1 MQLPVFIR
9 ETAEK
14 LAADYRPT
22 ELKKISAAISD
33 AYLNNKRDGSK
44 LISSYVQAT
53 VYSLVRMPATFA
65 AIFSALE
72 SATGGEGNF
81 QSMLDAGAGTG
92 AAYFAASELFG
103 ITSATLVERE
113 NSMLSVAKE
122 FCKAGDL
129 SPEFVKSDLSSF
141 VPDRKYDLVTAS
153 YATNE
158 MDKVSR
164 EQLLDKLLSAMGKL
178 LLIVEPGTPDA
189 FALQKEIRQYLTK
202 KGATLVAPCPCDAK
216 CPLPENDWCHFSCR
230 VERSRLH
237 KFLKGGDA
245 PYEDE
250 KFTYSAF
257 CTDGSLSPCKA
268 RVLRH
273 PVTEKGRITLSVC
286 TGDGT
291 DELVL
296 RKGDDGYK
304 QARKLGAGDAFDR
317 SLDA

>member
-14 LAADYRPT
+14 LAAGYRPT

-33 AYLNNKRDGSK
+33 AYLNNKRDGAR
-44 LISSYVQAT
+44 LVSSDVQAT

-65 AIFSALE
+65 AVYSAL
-72 SATGGEGNF
+72 SSVTDGEGEYLT
-81 QSMLDAGAGTG
+81 MLDAGAGTG
-92 AAYFAASELFG
+92 AAYFAANALLG

-113 NSMLSVAKE
+113 KSMISVAKRLCE
-122 FCKAGDL
+122 AGSL

-141 VPDRKYDLVTAS
+141 VPDKKYDLVTAS

-158 MDKVSR
+158 TDDDTRKK
-164 EQLLDKLLSAMGKL
+164 LLDKLLSATGKL

-189 FALQKEIRQYLTK
+189 FGLQQEIRKYLTK
-202 KGATLVAPCPCDAK
+202 KGAKLVAPCPRGAK
-216 CPLPENDWCHFSCR
+216 CSLPENDWCHFTCR

-304 QARKLGAGDAFDR
+304 QARKLGAGDAFGQ

>member
-9 ETAEK
+9 ESVDK
-14 LAADYRPT
+14 LAAEYKPID
-22 ELKKISAAISD
+22 LKKVSLALSD
-33 AYLNNKRDGSK
+33 AYLNNRRDGSR
-44 LISSYVQAT
+44 LVTSDIQAA

-65 AIFSALE
+65 AVYSALKFT
-72 SATGGEGNF
+72 TGGEGYFEN
-81 QSMLDAGAGTG
+81 MLDAGAGTG
-92 AAYFAASELFG
+92 AAYFAANALLG

-113 NSMLSVAKE
+113 KSMISVAKRLCE
-122 FCKAGDL
+122 AGGL

-141 VPDRKYDLVTAS
+141 VPDRKYDLVVAS

-158 MDKVSR
+158 MDKTSR
-164 EQLLDKLLSAMGKL
+164 EKLLDKLLSATGKL
-178 LLIVEPGTPDA
+178 LMIVEPGTPDA
-189 FALQKEIRQYLTK
+189 FALQKEIRRYLK
-202 KGATLVAPCPCDAK
+202 EKGAELVAPCPGSAECS
-216 CPLPENDWCHFSCR
+216 LPENDWCHFTCR

-237 KFLKGGDA
+237 KFVKGGDA

-257 CTDGSLSPCKA
+257 CTDNSLSPCKA

-273 PVTEKGRITLSVC
+273 PKTEKGKITLSVC
-286 TGDGT
+286 TRDGIG
-291 DELVL
+291 ELVL